1 MGADTHL
8 GLSLHLQAWPE
19 TETSQSEAQVEGQ
32 LPTQDTQEKPFLVEV
47 PPCPGAWSP
56 NL

>member
-19 TETSQSEAQVEGQ
+19 TETSQSEPQVEGQ
-32 LPTQDTQEKPFLVEV
+32 LPTRDTQEKPFLVEV